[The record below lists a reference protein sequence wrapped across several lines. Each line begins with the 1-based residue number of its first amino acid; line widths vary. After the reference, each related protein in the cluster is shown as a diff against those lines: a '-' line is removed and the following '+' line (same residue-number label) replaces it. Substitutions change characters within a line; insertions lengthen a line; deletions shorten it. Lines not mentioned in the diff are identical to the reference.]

1 MDILPIGVKLNAMLH
16 PIKVLDAQTE
26 KNSRSGIFSI
36 RCKLSLDSKTERLM
50 PLSLCLS
57 LVRQRCRHDGFY
69 CVHAV
74 FSLSENDGLRALE
87 HLVCDLH

>member
-50 PLSLCLS
+50 PLSSACAYLS
-57 LVRQRCRHDGFY
+57 SVSVAAMTAFIVCMR
-69 CVHAV
+69 
-74 FSLSENDGLRALE
+74 FSASAKTTD
-87 HLVCDLH
+87 